1 VPLQHRRLSEPL
13 VRVYPVQQPGPPTV
27 SYVPVSSNTVPVGYV
42 ASSPGYQSYMLPDHR
57 AMYPLEQP
65 PPPQPQ
71 QPPQQLASMSA
82 VPRDWIAV
90 PQSTHGYPLQQSP
103 GQVHIQSQSW
113 APQAHIPMHQ
123 PNVYVLGSMPY
134 AVPAGQPYPVPQHQP
149 QLHHHHPQQSNYY
162 PQQAGSYGT
171 SSIGVPMFIADFGQA
186 LQRPDMDD
194 RFFESEYSASFQQRQ
209 QMHINMQQQA
219 GFWHASPG
227 SYQRVMAVPVAP
239 RTVLS
244 SSYDDSTGRM
254 MHASYAQ
261 HLQQTV
267 RYPAV
272 REEPL
277 VAQPPSA
284 AVLDTENVASREIL
298 VDGSMKRTESDNSFA
313 NTSVN
318 SNEGSTEDVDND
330 DMIFQPD
337 DLS

>member
-1 VPLQHRRLSEPL
+1 
-13 VRVYPVQQPGPPTV
+13 
-27 SYVPVSSNTVPVGYV
+27 
-42 ASSPGYQSYMLPDHR
+42 
-57 AMYPLEQP
+57 
-65 PPPQPQ
+65 
-71 QPPQQLASMSA
+71 
-82 VPRDWIAV
+82 
-90 PQSTHGYPLQQSP
+90 
-103 GQVHIQSQSW
+103 
-113 APQAHIPMHQ
+113 
-123 PNVYVLGSMPY
+123 
-134 AVPAGQPYPVPQHQP
+134 
-149 QLHHHHPQQSNYY
+149 
-162 PQQAGSYGT
+162 
-171 SSIGVPMFIADFGQA
+171 MFIADFGQA